1 MRTPED
7 PCRDPA
13 SEARDDHASE
23 PRATPETDGAYLVI
37 RGSNS
42 IHVCDELGAMA
53 SFARRLER
61 QRDELLEALE
71 ACRHDSCEL
80 LGERNWWKDEHR
92 CDYRKRYEETAA
104 NIVRADAAIAAVKGG
119 RHD

>member
-1 MRTPED
+1 
-7 PCRDPA
+7 
-13 SEARDDHASE
+13 
-23 PRATPETDGAYLVI
+23 
-37 RGSNS
+37 
-42 IHVCDELGAMA
+42 MA